1 MKKNLLFLAF
11 ACITLVMGCTNEVVS
26 DIYLVTIDIQSPVEA
41 AVVPLN
47 QPMPVKVV
55 FTRADNATIHHVNVY
70 IVNTANQ
77 PIATLF
83 EDHVHIPGEYTFETT
98 YTPNQT
104 GSFKLQAVSTDDAE
118 ESPNLRENSFQV
130 Q

>member
-55 FTRADNATIHHVNVY
+55 FTRADNATIHHVNVSHCKY
-70 IVNTANQ
+70 SQSAHRHALRRSRAYPGRIHLRN
-77 PIATLF
+77 
-83 EDHVHIPGEYTFETT
+83 HVH
-98 YTPNQT
+98 PNQT
-104 GSFKLQAVSTDDAE
+104 GSFKVQAVSTDDAE